1 MRAAKLLIPTLALL
15 AACSDPTS
23 QSRAQANLPS
33 PTPKSVPTSAAAMKN
48 SFAPVVK
55 RAAPAV
61 VNVSS
66 KRVVRQRVDP
76 FWEMFSGGGVP
87 RERVAQSLG
96 SGAIVRADGVI
107 VTNNHN
113 IEGAD
118 EIMVQLADRREFAAK
133 VLVADPRSDLAVLKI
148 DVGSEKLP
156 VIAIDDQEGL
166 EVGDLVLAIGNPF
179 GVGQTVTNGIVSAT
193 ARASTGIT
201 DYGFFI
207 QTDAAINPGN
217 SGGPLVDMDGDLV
230 GVNTAI
236 LSRSGTSSGVGFAIP
251 ALTVRQVVSAAL
263 GGGHEVVRPWL
274 GAKTQTV
281 TADIARSLDMPAPRG
296 ALVADVWP
304 GGPAQRAGIVQG
316 DIILSING
324 QPTNDEGAVTYQFGA
339 LRTGQTAPVVV
350 LRDGRERTVSVRADA
365 PAATPAPEERQ
376 IQGANPL
383 TGATVANL
391 SPAIADRLGVDP
403 FGGRGIVVTA
413 VVGGAAQR
421 VGLRPGDIVR
431 GINGREIRTMGD
443 LTTALNAKVRVWQV
457 TVERGGKLISAQF
470 RA

>member
-1 MRAAKLLIPTLALL
+1 
-15 AACSDPTS
+15 
-23 QSRAQANLPS
+23 
-33 PTPKSVPTSAAAMKN
+33 
-48 SFAPVVK
+48 
-55 RAAPAV
+55 
-61 VNVSS
+61 
-66 KRVVRQRVDP
+66 VDP
-76 FWEMFSGGGVP
+76 FWEMFSGGAIP
-87 RERVAQSLG
+87 RERIAQSLG
-96 SGAIVRADGVI
+96 SGAIVREDGVI

-118 EIMVQLADRREFAAK
+118 EIMVQLADRREFPAK

-148 DVGSEKLP
+148 DVGNEKLP
-156 VIAIDDQEGL
+156 VIAIDDQESL

-193 ARASTGIT
+193 ARSNTGIT

-217 SGGPLVDMDGDLV
+217 SGGPLVDMDGDLI

-251 ALTVRQVVSAAL
+251 AATAKQVVSAAL
-263 GGGHEVVRPWL
+263 GGGHTVVRPWL

-304 GGPAQRAGIVQG
+304 GGPAQRAGIEQG
-316 DIILSING
+316 DIIVSIAG

-339 LRTGQTAPVVV
+339 LRLGQSVPVVL
-350 LRDGRERTVSVRADA
+350 LREGRERTVTVRADA
-365 PAATPAPEERQ
+365 PSDSPAADERP
-376 IQGANPL
+376 IAGANPL
-383 TGATVANL
+383 QGATVANL
-391 SPAIADRLGVDP
+391 SPAVADRLGVDA
-403 FGGRGIVVTA
+403 FAGRGVIVTA
-413 VVGGAAQR
+413 VAAGGSAQR
-421 VGLRPGDIVR
+421 VGLRTGDIVR
-431 GINGREIRTMGD
+431 GINGREIRSVSD
-443 LTTALNAKVRVWQV
+443 LGGALNVKVRIWQL
-457 TVERGGKLISAQF
+457 TIERNGKVITAQF